1 MLLFDNDLN
10 FYCYFITCLFLVLGY
25 GFAGVGFRSIFHWP
39 LHIAMKWDSWPINRK
54 GTEARQEHL
63 TKGKYFECKCRRCDD
78 PTEFGTHL
86 SSVRC
91 QSCTMGYMIRMDC
104 RTTWKCLNCS
114 IELRN
119 EQIQLILRDIR
130 VQVQQIG
137 PNIEH
142 IEMFI
147 AKYTQIL
154 HPNHYLL
161 IEMKQKLAAVIR
173 HMGATT
179 YDSVGKSFVMD
190 GNDGGRNSS
199 NQRSH
204 SPFENL
210 LKRKIDLCKEFIPLL
225 QILQPGISRLKAI
238 ALYEQFTPLVQLA
251 KLHHQRKLITDAEY
265 LVNIIIYESFMRVN
279 MCIVRMDRLF
289 VALMCYIMMHMLRAM
304 PHWIGQNQ
312 AN

>member
-1 MLLFDNDLN
+1 
-10 FYCYFITCLFLVLGY
+10 
-25 GFAGVGFRSIFHWP
+25 
-39 LHIAMKWDSWPINRK
+39 
-54 GTEARQEHL
+54 
-63 TKGKYFECKCRRCDD
+63 
-78 PTEFGTHL
+78 
-86 SSVRC
+86 
-91 QSCTMGYMIRMDC
+91 MGYMIRLDC
-104 RTTWKCLNCS
+104 RTAWKCLNCS
-114 IELRN
+114 NEMLN

-130 VQVQQIG
+130 LQVQQIG

-179 YDSVGKSFVMD
+179 YDSVSRPFVMD
-190 GNDGGRNSS
+190 GGGGGGRSSS
-199 NQRSH
+199 NQRAH
-204 SPFENL
+204 SPLENL

-238 ALYEQFTPLVQLA
+238 ALYEQFAPLVQLA

-265 LVNIIIYESFMRVN
+265 LVNIIIYESFTCVN
-279 MCIVRMDRLF
+279 MHIS
-289 VALMCYIMMHMLRAM
+289 
-304 PHWIGQNQ
+304 
-312 AN
+312 